1 MGGGYYRQEVRG
13 NREKISCKR
22 HKVGSTHFV
31 LVSFFKNV
39 FDGLV
44 RWLDGFKPTGEF
56 CFSIME
62 EKLYGR
68 A

>member
-1 MGGGYYRQEVRG
+1 M
-13 NREKISCKR
+13 
-22 HKVGSTHFV
+22 GSTHFV